1 MIYLGKWIKT
11 FRCLIGFS
19 GSIQG
24 TKQLAQSCLFNS
36 VLMIKSLS

>member
-19 GSIQG
+19 GSIQSNAIG
-24 TKQLAQSCLFNS
+24 TKQFNS
-36 VLMIKSLS
+36 VLMIKMLS